1 MVFIALGRRLT
12 GESSPYS
19 GSKISE
25 AVMKKFLKKLSLAA
39 ILLLTGTSL
48 SQGQGLTLKLGTL
61 APEGSPFDLI
71 IRDMGDA
78 WKTAGVKLQMY
89 SGGVLG
95 DEPDMVTKMRLGQI
109 QVGVFTV
116 VGLAKIDKGVQ
127 ALSIPMLYK
136 DYAESDYV
144 RGKMQPLLEAR
155 LAAKG
160 FKVLNWGE
168 AGWVMFFGKQPIL
181 TPEDLKKVKFFV
193 WGDDTDTMNIWK
205 SAGYSP
211 VPLAA
216 TDILPNLQTGLINA
230 FDTTPISALS
240 FQWFTSAPHMTNMRW
255 CPLVGATIIT
265 TKAWN
270 RLPAD
275 MKPALLKA
283 AADAGTRFKTEIR
296 TGEQKAI
303 DVMKTK
309 GLTVHEI
316 TGEQHDAWEKLFQN
330 TYPQISGTVI
340 PADMMTQAIQY
351 RDEYRAKKAA
361 K

>member
-1 MVFIALGRRLT
+1 MNKKSWLVL
-12 GESSPYS
+12 
-19 GSKISE
+19 
-25 AVMKKFLKKLSLAA
+25 AVA
-39 ILLLTGTSL
+39 LLLSAP
-48 SQGQGLTLKLGTL
+48 SFAQDKELTLKLGTL

-71 IRDMGDA
+71 IRDMGEA

-127 ALSIPMLYK
+127 ALSLPMLYK

-144 RGKMQPLLEAR
+144 RAKMQPVLEAR

-193 WGDDTDTMNIWK
+193 WGDDADTMNIWK

-216 TDILPNLQTGLINA
+216 TDILPNLQTGLINS

-240 FQWFTSAPHMTNMRW
+240 FQWFALAPHMTNLRW
-255 CPLVGATIIT
+255 APLVGATIVT

-270 RLPAD
+270 KIPEDL
-275 MKPALLKA
+275 KPALLKA
-283 AADAGTRFKTEIR
+283 AADAGVRFKTEIR
-296 TGEQKAI
+296 AGEQKAI

-309 GLTVHEI
+309 GLIVHDI
-316 TGEQHDAWEKLFQN
+316 TEDQRQQWETLFQS

-340 PADMMTQAIQY
+340 PADMMAQAIQF
-351 RDEYRAKKAA
+351 RDEYRAKQAA